1 MAKEL
6 LMCISDVPKNITTS
20 LMYFQKFQRLI
31 MAMATCVIS
40 RHFGFPRQE
49 LKKKKAYTKYF
60 KSALCLDA
68 HGAFF
73 FSFSKS

>member
-1 MAKEL
+1 
-6 LMCISDVPKNITTS
+6 
-20 LMYFQKFQRLI
+20 

-73 FSFSKS
+73 FFFQRANILFVCRVSVRLMATFSTEENPYKHH

>member
-1 MAKEL
+1 
-6 LMCISDVPKNITTS
+6 
-20 LMYFQKFQRLI
+20 

-73 FSFSKS
+73 FSFFKELTSCLFVECQLD